1 MKFKDFNS
9 IKADFEIIEDWED
22 RYSYIIDLGREIP
35 EFDLSSKS
43 DLNKVH
49 GCASQVW
56 LKLASEEKDGT
67 CKLIFNGDSDAMIVK
82 GLIAVIGSI
91 YDGLPISDISKINP
105 FDKFNE
111 LDLLSHLSSQR
122 SNGLR
127 SIIQKIHEYQ

>member
-35 EFDLSSKS
+35 EFDLSFKS

-56 LKLASEEKDGT
+56 LKLASEEKDGS
-67 CKLIFNGDSDAMIVK
+67 CKLIFNW
-82 GLIAVIGSI
+82 
-91 YDGLPISDISKINP
+91 
-105 FDKFNE
+105 
-111 LDLLSHLSSQR
+111 R
-122 SNGLR
+122 LR
-127 SIIQKIHEYQ
+127 CDDC